1 MLKTNAG
8 LYGCKILK
16 QVQDDNIKYKK
27 KYAATHSAEQKTDL
41 MSVFCE
47 REPRTSK
54 FARILI
60 LKNMPLCLTTL

>member
-27 KYAATHSAEQKTDL
+27 ICRNSLCRAKNCVKEQPVQEYLTD
-41 MSVFCE
+41 SSE
-47 REPRTSK
+47 
-54 FARILI
+54 ILGQI
-60 LKNMPLCLTTL
+60 NLET